1 MTEAHEF
8 AGRLLVPPNALRKA
22 FQAALHSAQAAGYS
36 DRLAADEAVL
46 DYIAMRIAPKFGVS
60 AEVIAKRL
68 RAERLWPPS

>member
-1 MTEAHEF
+1 MTEAYEF

-46 DYIAMRIAPKFGVS
+46 DYIATRVVPRSGVLV
-60 AEVIAKRL
+60 EVGAKRL